1 MGVTTGADPTPR
13 VTSGLTAAAL
23 SQGGGRAVADNGRS
37 GRRPALHRLS
47 GRQRDAEAAMAGPV
61 VESVNV
67 GRPRAVPWRGETV
80 VTAIWKAPVAGR
92 VPVRGVNVDGDEQ
105 GDPEVHGG
113 VDKALYTY
121 AGEDADWWA
130 EQLRR
135 EVGPGSFGENLTTR
149 GLDVTGA
156 VIGERW
162 RAGGVLLE
170 VSSPRVPCF
179 KLGIRM
185 GSQQF
190 PRRFAAAGRPRR
202 QPRHAGEP
210 AAVGARRGRDRR
222 GPARLALRR
231 PVPADRRRPR
241 RGRAADRRGTGA
253 AGRRAGAG
261 RAAGWRARP
270 LGPDATSPPPGAGR
284 RRRRSPRG
292 GRRPGRR
299 PGRPRFF

>member
-1 MGVTTGADPTPR
+1 
-13 VTSGLTAAAL
+13 
-23 SQGGGRAVADNGRS
+23 
-37 GRRPALHRLS
+37 
-47 GRQRDAEAAMAGPV
+47 MAGPV

-67 GRPRAVPWRGETV
+67 GRPRAVPWRGQTV

-105 GDPEVHGG
+105 GNPEVHGG
-113 VDKALYTY
+113 VDKAVYAY

-162 RAGGVLLE
+162 RAGSVLLE
-170 VSSPRVPCF
+170 VSSPRIPCV

-190 PRRFAAAGRPRR
+190 PRRFAAAGRPGAYLRVLADGEVA
-202 QPRHAGEP
+202 AG
-210 AAVGARRGRDRR
+210 D
-222 GPARLALRR
+222 
-231 PVPADRRRPR
+231 PVP
-241 RGRAADRRGTGA
+241 RAH
-253 AGRRAGAG
+253 
-261 RAAGWRARP
+261 
-270 LGPDATSPPPGAGR
+270 R
-284 RRRRSPRG
+284 RRRRPHLP
-292 GRRPGRR
+292 RRPR
-299 PGRPRFF
+299 PGAPSAGGARAGRGLEGVGGEPGGGTRGYGRASSTRLNGVSAARRTLPKPASASSSRRRASGTWLPSAGLTPRHRSSAADLPPWERSHSTTSPAPWASAMSSGVCSFQPTQLRSAPRSRRYSAV